1 MTDAFF
7 KAAQHGVLNY
17 FKNQTVSFDTP
28 YEKSGDT
35 ALHIA
40 ARCGHVCLLEYL
52 LSSGADKEISNLD
65 GKRPLHEAAQT
76 GQLECVQCLL
86 KSGAQVDSLKR
97 ADWLVVRTCIAFPSQ
112 SQINLTLIT

>member
-17 FKNQTVSFDTP
+17 FKNQTVSLNTP
-28 YEKSGDT
+28 YEKSGDR

-97 ADWLVVRTCIAFPSQ
+97 ADWLVHVLPFSLRVS
-112 SQINLTLIT
+112 LTLH

>member
-7 KAAQHGVLNY
+7 KAAPHGVLNY
-17 FKNQTVSFDTP
+17 FKNQTVSLNTP

-52 LSSGADKEISNLD
+52 LSSGVDKDISNLD

-97 ADWLVVRTCIAFPSQ
+97 ADWLVLRFSLRVR
-112 SQINLTLIT
+112 LTLH